1 MSKVL
6 DFARKYGAAV
16 GDVVHIPGRRGPFT
30 KRSAVNQGTRHT
42 SAKVVRIRPDI
53 ALHREALALGD
64 LTPLAAG
71 TTSPGDRRKRAKVRS
86 EKFDER
92 LRQIGVILARLS
104 QRTPEV
110 KPATARVSHRQAKRA
125 RMAHIKEGAK

>member
-6 DFARKYGAAV
+6 NFARKYGAAV
-16 GDVVHIPGRRGPFT
+16 GEVVHIPGRRGPFT

-42 SAKVVRIRPDI
+42 SAKAVRIRPDI

-64 LTPLAAG
+64 LTPLSAG
-71 TTSPGDRRKRAKVRS
+71 TTSPGDRRKRAKMR
-86 EKFDER
+86 R
-92 LRQIGVILARLS
+92 
-104 QRTPEV
+104 EV
-110 KPATARVSHRQAKRA
+110 KPAPARVSHRQAKRA